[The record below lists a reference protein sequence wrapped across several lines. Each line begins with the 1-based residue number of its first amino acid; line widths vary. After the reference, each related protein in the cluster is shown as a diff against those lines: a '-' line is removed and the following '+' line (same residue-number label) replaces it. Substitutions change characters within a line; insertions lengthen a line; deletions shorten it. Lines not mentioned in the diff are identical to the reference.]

1 VNTSFLFCS
10 FTGSGGLEIIVF
22 VNKRKK
28 GEGGEER
35 RK

>member
-1 VNTSFLFCS
+1 MNTSFLFCF
-10 FTGSGGLEIIVF
+10 FTSSGGLEMIVF
-22 VNKRKK
+22 VNRRKK